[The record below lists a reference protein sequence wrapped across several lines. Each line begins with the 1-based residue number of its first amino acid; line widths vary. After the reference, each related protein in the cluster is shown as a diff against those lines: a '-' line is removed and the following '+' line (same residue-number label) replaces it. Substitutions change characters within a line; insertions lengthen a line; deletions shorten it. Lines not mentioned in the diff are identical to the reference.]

1 VHRNNSD
8 QQILCASQSILPD
21 NTKIR
26 IVGFLDPAALIV
38 LREYYKHLVMVIL
51 LDNGSS
57 EVGAN
62 AATAS
67 IADCEN
73 VDGVLHGFKGDGRKV
88 NGSGGLKI
96 FVAPAHHFGSDVV
109 A

>member
-1 VHRNNSD
+1 MKNRAMGERERLEFVFN
-8 QQILCASQSILPD
+8 

-73 VDGVLHGFKGDGRKV
+73 VDGVLHGFENRKARA
-88 NGSGGLKI
+88 SLKE
-96 FVAPAHHFGSDVV
+96 
-109 A
+109 